1 MNFIK
6 IFICLLLASTL
17 HAQTLR
23 HAELLGRPTDRSITI
38 QAIFSD
44 AADVCIQYGTTSGNY
59 TNQTAWQTFAADEPA
74 EIVLA
79 NLQPNTR
86 YFYRMCH
93 RIPNATTITNRPEYK
108 FQTQRPAGSTFT
120 FVIQADPHLDEQS
133 DTAIYRRCLQNQLQ
147 DNPDFVVD
155 LGDILMTD
163 KLKDRVTGRIPR
175 DTIVYRSHLMR
186 SLYETAYH
194 SSPLFIALGNH
205 EGEAGWQLTG
215 NAENIAVWGT
225 LERKK
230 YFLNP
235 FPNEFYTGD
244 TMNHPFVAQRENYYA
259 WHWGDALFVV
269 LDPYWYTAT
278 KPDSLNGWRWTLGKR
293 QYDWLRTTLENS
305 RAKYKFVFSHQ
316 LIGGDPDGRGGV
328 EFANRYEWGGSN
340 LNGTSGFATQRQGWY
355 KPIKDLLKENRV
367 NIFFHGHDHF
377 FGKQEKDCLIY
388 QECPQPSH
396 PNFLNANYA
405 QAYGYV
411 QGQILP
417 NSGHL
422 RVTVSPENVKVEYVR
437 TYLPNSETATR
448 RNRDVSATYFIG
460 AINCYDSLST
470 GTPILWN
477 SNYSDELVYPN
488 PFQHEAIISF
498 SVNKAERINVAIF
511 NENGQ
516 FVRYL
521 LQNELVTEGKFQIV
535 WDGTSGV
542 GTPLPNGVYFYQI
555 QGENGAR
562 KSDKMILIR

>member
-1 MNFIK
+1 MKYIK
-6 IFICLLLASTL
+6 IFVFFLLIGKIN
-17 HAQTLR
+17 AQSLR
-23 HAELLGRPTDRSITI
+23 HAELLGRPTDQSITV
-38 QAIFSD
+38 QAIFNE
-44 AADVCIQYGTTSGNY
+44 AAEVCIQYGTISGNY
-59 TNQTAWQTFAADEPA
+59 TQQTAWQTFAAGEPA
-74 EIVLA
+74 EIVLSS
-79 NLQPNTR
+79 LQPNTR

-93 RIPNATTITNRPEYK
+93 RIPNTTVVRNRPEYK
-108 FQTQRPAGSTFT
+108 FQTQRPAGTAFT

-133 DTAIYRRCLQNQLQ
+133 DTAIYVRCLQNQLQ
-147 DNPDFVVD
+147 DNPDFVID

-163 KLKDRVTGRIPR
+163 KLKDRITGRIPR

-235 FPNEFYTGD
+235 TPNHFYTGD
-244 TMNHPFVAQRENYYA
+244 TTNHPFVGQRENYYA

-269 LDPYWYTAT
+269 LDPYWYTT
-278 KPDSLNGWRWTLGKR
+278 PKPDSLNGWRWTLGKR
-293 QYDWLRTTLENS
+293 QYDWLKTTLENS

-328 EFANRYEWGGSN
+328 EFANRYEWGGNN
-340 LNGTSGFATQRQGWY
+340 LNGNYEFSTQRPGWY

-396 PNFLNANYA
+396 PNFTSATYA
-405 QAYGYV
+405 QAYGYI

-422 RVTVSPENVKVEYVR
+422 RITVSPENVKVEYVR
-437 TYLPNSETATR
+437 TYLPRNETATR
-448 RNRDVSATYFIG
+448 RNGDVSATYFIG
-460 AINCYDSLST
+460 ARNCYDSLST

-488 PFQHEAIISF
+488 PFQQEAIISF
-498 SVNKAERINVAIF
+498 SVNKAERIKLSIF
-511 NENGQ
+511 DEKGQ

-521 LQNELVTEGKFQIV
+521 LQNEFVAAGKFQIV
-535 WDGTSGV
+535 WDGTNAQ

-555 QGENGAR
+555 QGESGAQ